1 MIRFPVSSQPVRLA
15 VLALAA
21 SLAGCS
27 TIEGWFG
34 SDKNSY
40 RNQARQVEALQVP
53 PDLSQLDN
61 RTVAPGTVVS
71 AAQLQAEANAPGG
84 TPRPAAAAPRAL
96 STERVALNSAGD
108 LSFERAGTE
117 RWLHSSS
124 APEALWPSAKDF
136 WLDQG
141 FDLATEKAE
150 IGLLETGW
158 KEDRSNKPTD
168 IIRGTLGKLFDGLW
182 DSGLRDKYR
191 MRFER
196 DAKGGTNIY
205 ISHQGLAEV
214 YTNAQHDNAAWQPR
228 PNDPQ
233 LEALMLSR
241 LMLKLGGKDVDPA
254 TLASAASAPQAAAS
268 EPGKKVAAAA
278 IAADTPVFKPGA
290 IPDQI
295 EMAEDFDRAWR
306 RVGQSL
312 DRHGFTVEDRDRTQG
327 LFYLRYADPTQAGKD
342 EPNFFQKLF
351 GAKETGAAGRYRVKV
366 ISADGRSTVMVMDN
380 TGKQATDENAKRIL
394 GMLMG
399 DLR

>member
-1 MIRFPVSSQPVRLA
+1 MTRFPVTSQPVRLA

-34 SDKNSY
+34 ADKNSY
-40 RNQARQVEALQVP
+40 RNQAHQVEALQVP

-71 AAQLQAEANAPGG
+71 AAALQAEANTPGQ
-84 TPRPAAAAPRAL
+84 PRPAAAPRANV
-96 STERVALNSAGD
+96 ERVALNSAGD
-108 LSFERAGTE
+108 LTFERAGTE

-124 APEALWPSAKDF
+124 APEALWPKAKDF
-136 WLDQG
+136 WLDQSYEI
-141 FDLATEKAE
+141 AVEKAD
-150 IGLLETGW
+150 IGLLETNW
-158 KEDRSNKPTD
+158 KEDRSKVSTD
-168 IIRGTLGKLFDGLW
+168 IIRGTLGKIFDGLW

-214 YTNAQHDNAAWQPR
+214 YTNAQRDNTAWQPR

-254 TLASAASAPQAAAS
+254 TLASAATAPQQAAS
-268 EPGKKVAAAA
+268 EPAKKTALIAPDVPA
-278 IAADTPVFKPGA
+278 IQPGA
-290 IPDQI
+290 VPDQI
-295 EMAEDFDRAWR
+295 EVAEDFDRAWR

-366 ISADGRSTVMVMDN
+366 LSKDSQSTVMVLDN
-380 TGKQATDENAKRIL
+380 TGKQVTDENAKRIL

>member
-1 MIRFPVSSQPVRLA
+1 VTRFPVTSQPVRLA

-40 RNQARQVEALQVP
+40 RSQARQVEALQVP

-71 AAQLQAEANAPGG
+71 AAALQAEANTPGQ
-84 TPRPAAAAPRAL
+84 PRAAAAPRA
-96 STERVALNSAGD
+96 SADRVALNTAGD

-124 APEALWPSAKDF
+124 TPEVLWPMAQNF
-136 WLDQG
+136 WIDQG
-141 FDLATEKAE
+141 YEIATEKAD
-150 IGLLETGW
+150 IGLLETNW
-158 KEDRSNKPTD
+158 KEDRSRMPSD
-168 IIRGTLGKLFDGLW
+168 IIRSTLGKVFDGLW

-196 DAKGGTNIY
+196 DPKGGTNIY

-214 YTNAQHDNAAWQPR
+214 YTNSQHDNAAWQPR

-254 TLASAASAPQAAAS
+254 TLASAASAPQQAAS
-268 EPGKKVAAAA
+268 APAKTSAL
-278 IAADTPVFKPGA
+278 IAADAPALAPGA
-290 IPDQI
+290 VPDQI

-366 ISADGRSTVMVMDN
+366 LSKDGHSTVMVMDN

>member
-1 MIRFPVSSQPVRLA
+1 M
-15 VLALAA
+15 
-21 SLAGCS
+21 
-27 TIEGWFG
+27 
-34 SDKNSY
+34 
-40 RNQARQVEALQVP
+40 
-53 PDLSQLDN
+53 
-61 RTVAPGTVVS
+61 
-71 AAQLQAEANAPGG
+71 
-84 TPRPAAAAPRAL
+84 
-96 STERVALNSAGD
+96 
-108 LSFERAGTE
+108 
-117 RWLHSSS
+117 
-124 APEALWPSAKDF
+124 
-136 WLDQG
+136 
-141 FDLATEKAE
+141 
-150 IGLLETGW
+150 
-158 KEDRSNKPTD
+158 
-168 IIRGTLGKLFDGLW
+168 FDGLW

-196 DAKGGTNIY
+196 DPKGGTNIY

-233 LEALMLSR
+233 MEALMLSR
-241 LMLKLGGKDVDPA
+241 LMLKLGGKEVDPS
-254 TLASAASAPQAAAS
+254 TLAAATPAPAASDATA
-268 EPGKKVAAAA
+268 KKPALVAADAPV
-278 IAADTPVFKPGA
+278 ITPGSV
-290 IPDQI
+290 PDQI

-366 ISADGRSTVMVMDN
+366 LSTDSRSTVMVLDN
-380 TGKQATDENAKRIL
+380 TGKQVTDENAKRIL